1 MEELIETM
9 ARKVDNNEI
18 VGYLVSY
25 CTRENTDDYEVTT
38 SARVTKDFPSPYRLY
53 VPLLGKLFLT
63 IAKGNPE
70 PEKLIQRIIVEAHKE
85 FKETLRSE
93 SKAKDEFTV
102 VGKF

>member
-1 MEELIETM
+1 MEELIKTM
-9 ARKVDNNEI
+9 ARKVDEDEI

-25 CTRENTDDYEVTT
+25 CTKENTDDYEIIT

-63 IAKGNPE
+63 IAQGQLE
-70 PEKLIQRIIVEAHKE
+70 PEKLIQRIIVEAHKD
-85 FKETLRSE
+85 FKEVLKRE
-93 SKAKDEFTV
+93 SKEKDEFTV